1 MPPTYSPLDLPDLC
15 VTCGGEA
22 ASLHS
27 RPICALPPLS
37 LCTAGAG
44 PGRASVTQIFPWLLE
59 KASFRD
65 SKALVSGPMVG
76 GTRSSGLV
84 STVGV
89 WAFSGVEQAFAPLC
103 ASVLVYRA
111 LNLLRPQEISRLA
124 QDCLFSL
131 LWTALPSAGAR
142 ASGSPSPTAPS
153 FWRGQGR
160 SLASWVTQMHCGSI
174 WKQVVLKLGLEPQGP
189 LDARE
194 IATLFSSTP
203 GNRARNSQLTK
214 KTGPDDSMK

>member
-1 MPPTYSPLDLPDLC
+1 MLP
-15 VTCGGEA
+15 VGER
-22 ASLHS
+22 LLVFTV

-44 PGRASVTQIFPWLLE
+44 PGEASVTQIFPWLLE
-59 KASFRD
+59 SKFQGLSSFGLW
-65 SKALVSGPMVG
+65 AHG
-76 GTRSSGLV
+76 GWNQELRPGQYRREF
-84 STVGV
+84 

-124 QDCLFSL
+124 QDYLFTKL

-160 SLASWVTQMHCGSI
+160 SLASWGDPDALRQHLEASGAEA
-174 WKQVVLKLGLEPQGP
+174 GLEPQGP

-194 IATLFSSTP
+194 IATP
-203 GNRARNSQLTK
+203 
-214 KTGPDDSMK
+214 